1 MKEEMKKLI
10 RFIPILIL
18 SVLCSCDALDLY
30 PVDNWSLNNY
40 WKTEEQAERFIRG
53 LHYRLQSRMETIVLM
68 GELRA
73 GTLSGESV
81 TSIGEAAYSIEA
93 VNNNLSEANPVLTN
107 WGNFYMDIYQ
117 INHAIDKI
125 TNECSFLSDTK
136 RNTYLG
142 QLYGMRAFYYFHML
156 RTWGGVPLCDKPDV
170 LMTGDLKKLNKP
182 RATELQTWKFIK
194 DDVDESCSH
203 YSELPFENYNAM
215 NCFWNKAASYC
226 LKAEVY
232 LWGAKVTPVDGT
244 SVLSNNPTEDLKEAE
259 KALLAVEPLYSPN
272 ASFINAFAPTNK
284 DANTETIFAARYV
297 LNESSNFYGNW
308 TYNIATFTKYFDST
322 GTKIG
327 NVLNVGSGAL
337 RYEYSLPFW
346 NSFATG
352 DTRRDATFLQFYL
365 KDNDNNLYPA
375 GRSLRKFLGEVNNG
389 KVQYTNDVPIYRY
402 MDVALML
409 AEVGNALDKSD
420 EVIIYMSKV
429 RSRAF
434 GSAVAYSFPGKDQAE
449 EDILNEWKWEFVAEG
464 KSWYA
469 ERRMAAGA
477 HALALAGTKGKLLW
491 PIDAGVLSK
500 DNLVKQNDAYITA
513 K

>member
-1 MKEEMKKLI
+1 MKKILKY
-10 RFIPILIL
+10 IPVLLL
-18 SVLCSCDALDLY
+18 SVLCSCDALDLG

-40 WKTEEQAERFIRG
+40 WNTSEQAERFMRG
-53 LHYRLQSRMETIVLM
+53 LHYRLQSRMETFVLM

-73 GTLSGESV
+73 GTLSGASV
-81 TSIGEAAYSIEA
+81 TSIGEAAYNIEA
-93 VNNNLSEANPVLTN
+93 VNNNLSEANPVITN

-125 TNECSFLSDTK
+125 TNACPFLSDKTRK
-136 RNTYLG
+136 TYLG
-142 QLYGMRAFYYFHML
+142 QLHGMRAFYYFHML

-170 LMTGDLKKLNKP
+170 LMTGDLKKLSKP
-182 RATELQTWKFIK
+182 RASELDTWKFIK
-194 DDVDESCSH
+194 TDVDKSCT
-203 YSELPFENYNAM
+203 YYEDLPFENFQGM

-244 SVLSNNPTEDLKEAE
+244 AVFSADPASDLAAAKT
-259 KALLAVEPLYSPN
+259 ALTAVEAKYSPN
-272 ASFINAFAPTNK
+272 SSFINAFAPTGK

-297 LNESSNFYGNW
+297 LGESTNFYGNW
-308 TYNIATFTKYFDST
+308 TYNVSTFTMYMDSA
-322 GTKIG
+322 GNKLG
-327 NVLNVGSGAL
+327 NVLNIGSGAL

-346 NSFATG
+346 NSFVAN
-352 DTRRDATFLQFYL
+352 DKRRDATFLQFYL

-389 KVQYTNDVPIYRY
+389 KIQYTNDVPIYRY

-409 AEVGNALDKSD
+409 AEIGNALDSSED
-420 EVIIYMSKV
+420 VVTWMSKV
-429 RSRAF
+429 RSRAY
-434 GSAVAYSFPGKDQAE
+434 GTPTAYAFPGKAQAE

-464 KSWYA
+464 KAWYA
-469 ERRMAAGA
+469 VRRMASGS
-477 HALALAGTKGKLLW
+477 HAVALAGSKGKLLW

-500 DNLVKQNDAYITA
+500 DNLVTQNEAYITA
-513 K
+513 E